1 VVKQDVFKYKIN
13 TMLITL
19 MKIKMKNNQ
28 KKKIKK
34 VINKHKMQIPL
45 FKNLLKISQFKIKYR
60 VLKYR
65 LKTRKRLNK
74 N

>member
-1 VVKQDVFKYKIN
+1 MVKQDVFKYKIN

-34 VINKHKMQIPL
+34 VINKNKMQIPL